1 MLAATAPISEQPSR
15 MGLALLGAV
24 ALASLNTKIAGVAWL
39 LLLVWAAT
47 VWRQRNRSPDV
58 YRPDALLGASR
69 LWLLGL
75 LIYAG
80 TELAMT
86 WGWHGACCSY
96 TSEVNSF
103 LRLVTAAVATLV
115 LVRHLRPWPGMRHHI
130 NLAVVT
136 ALTSGAV
143 LAAIVG
149 RDLPAHPIPWAA
161 GMVFLVC
168 VLMPHAW
175 DLHNSPGRR
184 CVYGLGSAMGVAG
197 VLLSQSRG
205 SFVVLA
211 FPVILLVL
219 HASRGHRRA
228 LVLTGATGLLTFAL
242 LGGLAVAPSD
252 PLRLRLA
259 AVETQ
264 QALQTKDFN
273 SSLGARVYLTQL
285 SWHHFTEAPWAGV
298 GASERLNLLKN
309 AGLDLS
315 PTESEGLSH
324 VRTLGHVHNQYLHH
338 ALDNGVFGLAG
349 FLALL
354 ACMMWISLRLR
365 TVSSLASLQLSL
377 ITLSHGFVSLS
388 NVNMAH
394 NFYALTWGLSV
405 ALVFLQTLVCD
416 ETDRAR
422 VLPTTRGI
430 QAAL

>member
-24 ALASLNTKIAGVAWL
+24 ALASLHTKIAGVAWL

-47 VWRQRNRSPDV
+47 VWRQRSRSADAF
-58 YRPDALLGASR
+58 RPDALLDASR

-115 LVRHLRPWPGMRHHI
+115 LVHHVRPWPDMRHHI
-130 NLAVVT
+130 NLTVVA

-143 LAAIVG
+143 LAALAG
-149 RDLPAHPIPWAA
+149 RDLPSHPIPWAG
-161 GMVFLVC
+161 GMVFMVC

-175 DLHNSPGRR
+175 DARNSPGRR
-184 CVYGLGSAMGVAG
+184 WVYGWGSAMGIAG
-197 VLLSQSRG
+197 VLFSQSRG
-205 SFVVLA
+205 SFAVLA

-219 HASRGHRRA
+219 HASRAHKRA
-228 LVLTGATGLLTFAL
+228 LIWTGAAGLLTLAL
-242 LGGLAVAPSD
+242 LTSLAVTPSD

-259 AVETQ
+259 AVETK
-264 QALQTKDFN
+264 QALEAKDFN
-273 SSLGARVYLTQL
+273 SSLGARVYLAQL
-285 SWHHFTEAPWAGV
+285 AWHHFGEAPWAGV
-298 GASERLNLLKN
+298 GAAERLDLVKN
-309 AGLDLS
+309 AGLGSSPAEAEKLS
-315 PTESEGLSH
+315 L

-338 ALDNGVFGLAG
+338 AMDNGVFGLAG

-354 ACMMWISLRLR
+354 GCMVWSSMRLR
-365 TVSSLASLQLSL
+365 VVSFVATLQLSL
-377 ITLSHGFVSLS
+377 IMLSHVFVSLS
-388 NVNMAH
+388 NVNLAH
-394 NFYALTWGLSV
+394 NYYALMWGLCI
-405 ALVFLQTLVCD
+405 ALVFLQTLD
-416 ETDRAR
+416 ETDQAR
-422 VLPTTRGI
+422 VLPLPRGL
-430 QAAL
+430 QAAH